1 MTPFLIVQ
9 ALIISLA
16 VIASLVYAC
25 RRLMPA
31 TSQRV
36 QAKLANTLSQSS
48 RPALLRKLGR
58 QLQPTAAAG
67 GCGSGCGSCSSGCAS
82 NSPATEE
89 QAVKFRAR
97 PSE

>member
-1 MTPFLIVQ
+1 MTPFLIIQ
-9 ALIISLA
+9 AIVISLA
-16 VIASLVYAC
+16 VTASLIYAC

-36 QAKLANTLSQSS
+36 QTNLANALSQPA
-48 RPALLRKLGR
+48 RPALLRKLGK

-67 GCGSGCGSCSSGCAS
+67 GCGSGCGSCSTGCGTSA
-82 NSPATEE
+82 PAAGE
-89 QAVKFRAR
+89 QAVKFRER

>member
-1 MTPFLIVQ
+1 MTPFLIIQ
-9 ALIISLA
+9 AIVISLA
-16 VIASLVYAC
+16 VIASLIYAC

-36 QAKLANTLSQSS
+36 QANLANALSQPA
-48 RPALLRKLGR
+48 RPALLRKLGG

-67 GCGSGCGSCSSGCAS
+67 GCGSGCGSCSTGCATS
-82 NSPATEE
+82 AQTVEE
-89 QAVKFRAR
+89 QPLKFRER

>member
-9 ALIISLA
+9 AIVIALA
-16 VIASLVYAC
+16 VIASLIYAC

-31 TSQRV
+31 TSQRL
-36 QAKLANTLSQSS
+36 QAKLADALNQPA

-58 QLQPTAAAG
+58 QLQPSAAAG
-67 GCGSGCGSCSSGCAS
+67 GCGSGCGSCSSGCGS
-82 NSPATEE
+82 SSPATEE
-89 QAVKFRAR
+89 QPVKFRAR